1 MNRLLLLLLLLFCCT
16 TSYQQP
22 NYLFIKKG
30 FHKKKTYEEGDKI
43 HIQLNDGKEKTG
55 IITRIINNSVYIN
68 GEEIAQEK
76 IAAVIL
82 DGIKKKPFPVDF
94 KTMLLIGAGAG
105 LTTLG
110 LSLNDANE
118 PTTALVAGLTI
129 GYGPLL
135 LKHFGGR
142 ILYALKRKK
151 YKMGKKFRLQV
162 FDIYVPPKRPF

>member
-1 MNRLLLLLLLLFCCT
+1 MNRLLLLLFLLLCCT

-43 HIQLNDGKEKTG
+43 HIQLRDGKEKTG
-55 IITRIINNSVYIN
+55 IITRLLNNMVYIN
-68 GEEIAQEK
+68 GEEIAQEH
-76 IAAVIL
+76 IVAVIL
-82 DGIKKKPFPVDF
+82 NGKKKKPFPADF

-110 LSLNDANE
+110 LSLNGANE

-129 GYGPLL
+129 GYAPLL

-142 ILYALKRKK
+142 VLYAIKKKK
-151 YKMGKKFRLQV
+151 YRIGKKFRLQV

>member
-1 MNRLLLLLLLLFCCT
+1 MNRLLLVLLLMLCCT
-16 TSYQQP
+16 ISYQQP

-43 HIQLNDGKEKTG
+43 HIQLRDGKEKTG
-55 IITRIINNSVYIN
+55 IITRLLNNMVYIN
-68 GEEIAQEK
+68 GEEIAQEQ
-76 IAAVIL
+76 IVAVIL
-82 DGIKKKPFPVDF
+82 DGKKKKPFPADF
-94 KTMLLIGAGAG
+94 KTMLLIGAGAA

-118 PTTALVAGLTI
+118 PTTGLVAGLTI

-142 ILYALKRKK
+142 VLYAIKRKK
-151 YKMGKKFRLQV
+151 YRIGKKFRLQV

>member
-30 FHKKKTYEEGDKI
+30 FHKKKTYEEGDRI

-68 GEEIAQEK
+68 GEEIAQEE
-76 IAAVIL
+76 IAAVLL
-82 DGIKKKPFPVDF
+82 DGKKKKPFPVDF

-151 YKMGKKFRLQV
+151 YKMGKRFRLQV

>member
-1 MNRLLLLLLLLFCCT
+1 MNRLLLLLLLLLCCT
-16 TSYQQP
+16 AAYLQP

-30 FHKKKTYEEGDKI
+30 IHKKKTYAEGDKI
-43 HIQLNDGKEKTG
+43 HIQLKDGNEKTG
-55 IITRIINNSVYIN
+55 IITRIINNTVYIN
-68 GEEIAQEK
+68 GVEFTQEE

-82 DGIKKKPFPVDF
+82 DGKKKKPFPVDF

-105 LTTLG
+105 LTALG

-118 PTTALVAGLTI
+118 PTTALLAGFTI
-129 GYGPLL
+129 GYAPLL

-162 FDIYVPPKRPF
+162 FDIYVAPKRPF

>member
-1 MNRLLLLLLLLFCCT
+1 MNRLLLLFLLLLCCI

-30 FHKKKTYEEGDKI
+30 FHKKRTYAEGDRI
-43 HIQLNDGKEKTG
+43 HIQLKDGKEKTG
-55 IITRIINNSVYIN
+55 IITRLLNDMVYIN
-68 GEEIAQEK
+68 GEEIAQEQ
-76 IAAVIL
+76 IAIVIL
-82 DGIKKKPFPVDF
+82 DGKKKKPFPADF

-110 LSLNDANE
+110 LSLNGANE

-142 ILYALKRKK
+142 ILYALKRKR
-151 YKMGKKFRLQV
+151 YRIGKKFRLQV

>member
-1 MNRLLLLLLLLFCCT
+1 MNRLLLLLFLLLCCT
-16 TSYQQP
+16 TAYQQP

-43 HIQLNDGKEKTG
+43 HIQLRDGKEKTG
-55 IITRIINNSVYIN
+55 IITRLLNNVVYIN
-68 GEEIAQEK
+68 GEEIAQEQ
-76 IAAVIL
+76 IATVLL
-82 DGIKKKPFPVDF
+82 DGKKKKPFPVNF
-94 KTMLLIGAGAG
+94 KTMLLIGVGAG

-110 LSLNDANE
+110 LSLNNANE

-151 YKMGKKFRLQV
+151 YRLGKKFRLQV

>member
-1 MNRLLLLLLLLFCCT
+1 MNRLLLLLFLLLCCAT
-16 TSYQQP
+16 AYQQP

-30 FHKKKTYEEGDKI
+30 FHKKKTYQEGDKI
-43 HIQLNDGKEKTG
+43 HIQLRDGKEKTG
-55 IITRIINNSVYIN
+55 IITRLLNNVVYIN
-68 GEEIAQEK
+68 GEEIAQEQ
-76 IAAVIL
+76 IATVLL
-82 DGIKKKPFPVDF
+82 DGKKKNPFPANF

-129 GYGPLL
+129 GYAPLL

-151 YKMGKKFRLQV
+151 YRVGKKFRLQV

>member
-1 MNRLLLLLLLLFCCT
+1 MNRLLLLFLLMFCCT
-16 TSYQQP
+16 TSYEQP

-30 FHKKKTYEEGDKI
+30 FHKKKTYEEGDRI
-43 HIQLNDGKEKTG
+43 HIQLKHGKEKTG

-68 GEEIAQEK
+68 GEEIAQEE
-76 IAAVIL
+76 IAAVLL
-82 DGIKKKPFPVDF
+82 DGKKKKPFPVDF

-118 PTTALVAGLTI
+118 PTTALVAGLAI

-151 YKMGKKFRLQV
+151 YKMGKRFRLQV

>member
-1 MNRLLLLLLLLFCCT
+1 MNRLLLVLLLMLCCT
-16 TSYQQP
+16 ISYQQP

-43 HIQLNDGKEKTG
+43 HIQLRDGKEKTG
-55 IITRIINNSVYIN
+55 IITRLLNNMVYIN
-68 GEEIAQEK
+68 GEEIAQEQ
-76 IAAVIL
+76 IVAVIL
-82 DGIKKKPFPVDF
+82 DRKKKKPFPADF

-110 LSLNDANE
+110 LSLNGANE

-129 GYGPLL
+129 GYAPLL

-142 ILYALKRKK
+142 VLYAIKRKK
-151 YKMGKKFRLQV
+151 YRIGKKFRLQV

>member
-1 MNRLLLLLLLLFCCT
+1 MNRLLLLLLLLICCT

-30 FHKKKTYEEGDKI
+30 FHKKKTYAEGDRI
-43 HIQLNDGKEKTG
+43 HIQLKGGKDKTG
-55 IITRIINNSVYIN
+55 IITRIINNTVYIN
-68 GEEIAQEK
+68 GEEIAQEE

-82 DGIKKKPFPVDF
+82 DGKKKKPFPADF

-151 YKMGKKFRLQV
+151 YRMGKKFRLQV

>member
-1 MNRLLLLLLLLFCCT
+1 MTKIFLGIFFCISLRNLSGQTLCEPFQVIGLAQYDVQWQSLFHEC
-16 TSYQQP
+16 
-22 NYLFIKKG
+22 IK
-30 FHKKKTYEEGDKI
+30 
-43 HIQLNDGKEKTG
+43 
-55 IITRIINNSVYIN
+55 
-68 GEEIAQEK
+68 
-76 IAAVIL
+76 
-82 DGIKKKPFPVDF
+82 KKKPFPVDF

-151 YKMGKKFRLQV
+151 
-162 FDIYVPPKRPF
+162 